1 MVKHTF
7 PKKKKIESFFNFYYF
22 EEQFLTPEKFGEM
35 LCEDLDL
42 STHRFV
48 QPIADSIRAQ
58 VLDFESFTQVQLPA
72 TYTRVV
78 INVNTKKQ
86 KVKNSL

>member
-1 MVKHTF
+1 M
-7 PKKKKIESFFNFYYF
+7 
-22 EEQFLTPEKFGEM
+22 TPEKFGEM

-78 INVNTKKQ
+78 INVRSKKAN
-86 KVKNSL
+86 KKKSMVTPLPR